1 MPVEVRQY
9 EGAPILWT
17 TFTGRFDLDTI
28 YQMSQQSAALAAE
41 IDSPQ
46 LWRLVDMSGADVTFA
61 DVIEMVKHMNPETP
75 GCFTDPHIET
85 VFSPF
90 HPMAKLIT
98 EMLAKPQYGGV
109 ALRVFP
115 GYGEALFYIQDE
127 MDRVFGAGV

>member
-28 YQMSQQSAALAAE
+28 YQMGEQSIALANE
-41 IDSPQ
+41 IQSPYF
-46 LWRLVDMSGADVTFA
+46 WRLVDLSNADVNFS
-61 DVIEMVKHMNPETP
+61 DVIEMVKQV
-75 GCFTDPHIET
+75 DPHMPGGFADPNIET
-85 VFSPF
+85 MFSPF

-98 EMLAKPQYGGV
+98 EMLAKSQYGG
-109 ALRVFP
+109 AQLHVFP

-127 MDRVFGAGV
+127 MDRMFGAGV